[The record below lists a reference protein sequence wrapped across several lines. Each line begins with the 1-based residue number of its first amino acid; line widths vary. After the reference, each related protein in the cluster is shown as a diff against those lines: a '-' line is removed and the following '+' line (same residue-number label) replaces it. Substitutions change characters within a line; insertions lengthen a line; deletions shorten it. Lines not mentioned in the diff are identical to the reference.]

1 MAKKMAKKIERR
13 KHKRRQVTWR
23 VNVFTD
29 HGTIEGE
36 TKDISPDGVFISC
49 EEPLALNENYR
60 IGIIP
65 PNHQIIDVTGKVIW
79 SDLYGI
85 DENHTAFGM
94 GVCFLEIPR
103 NDHNFLDNVV
113 VTHP

>member
-1 MAKKMAKKIERR
+1 MAEKIERR
-13 KHKRRQVTWR
+13 KHQRVQVAWP

-36 TKDISPDGVFISC
+36 TKDISGEGVSISC

-65 PNHQIIDVTGKVIW
+65 PNHKIIDITGKVVW

-85 DENHTAFGM
+85 DENNTAFGM
-94 GVCFLEIPR
+94 GLCFVKIPNSDHSSLENI
-103 NDHNFLDNVV
+103 VSG
-113 VTHP
+113 HPGN

>member
-1 MAKKMAKKIERR
+1 MAEKIERR
-13 KHKRRQVTWR
+13 KHQRRQVTWP

-36 TKDISPDGVFISC
+36 TQNISTDGVFISC
-49 EEPLALNENYR
+49 DEPLALNENYR

-65 PNHQIIDVTGKVIW
+65 PDHQIIDITGKVVW

-85 DENHTAFGM
+85 DENNTAVGM
-94 GVCFLEIPR
+94 GLCFVELP
-103 NDHNFLDNVV
+103 NFDHNFLDSVV
-113 VTHP
+113 SANP

>member
-1 MAKKMAKKIERR
+1 MAKKVERR
-13 KHKRRQVTWR
+13 KHPRRQVTWP
-23 VNVFTD
+23 VNVFTA

-36 TKDISPDGVFISC
+36 TKDISPNGVFIAC

-85 DENHTAFGM
+85 DENNTAFGM
-94 GVCFLEIPR
+94 GVCFVEIP
-103 NDHNFLDNVV
+103 DKDQNFLGNVV
-113 VTHP
+113 TTHP

>member
-1 MAKKMAKKIERR
+1 MAEKIERR
-13 KHKRRQVTWR
+13 KHQRVQVAWP

-36 TKDISPDGVFISC
+36 TKDISGEGVFISC

-65 PNHQIIDVTGKVIW
+65 PDHKIIDVTGKVVW

-85 DENHTAFGM
+85 DENKTAFGM
-94 GVCFLEIPR
+94 GICFVKIPN
-103 NDHNFLDNVV
+103 NDHNYLDNTASVS
-113 VTHP
+113 P